1 MDDLVISFTK
11 EDARRLHHPH
21 DDALVTNLTI
31 ANFNTQWVLV
41 DNGSSANIIY
51 YLAFQQIRIGK
62 ERLIPS
68 NVPQIG
74 FGGMKVMP
82 VGSITIPVT
91 IGTYPQQITKDITF
105 LVVDCS
111 SVYNA
116 IIGQP
121 MLNAWRAAKNAT

>member
-21 DDALVTNLTI
+21 EDALVTNLTI

-82 VGSITIPVT
+82 VGSITLPVT

-121 MLNAWRAAKNAT
+121 MLNA

>member
-21 DDALVTNLTI
+21 EDALVTNLTI

-51 YLAFQQIRIGK
+51 YLAFQQIRIVK

-82 VGSITIPVT
+82 VGSITLPVT

-105 LVVDCS
+105 LVVDYS

>member
-82 VGSITIPVT
+82 VGSITLPVT

-121 MLNAWRAAKNAT
+121 MLNA